1 MNYLILLL
9 LIFSSPT
16 FAETVYKFTNS
27 QGNVEF
33 SNEKPPLGVRF
44 ETIDMETREL
54 ATASPVPP
62 PPMSAMFPTSTVAPG
77 IPIVTPPPPV
87 LLNPPTMQP
96 VTSPPPLT
104 AQATMNTDE
113 PRYQQIKKDLNEICD
128 HLGAGSTERQKCRT
142 DAKQIFHDKCHDKDT
157 PVSEL
162 YRRAYCSLSDT
173 YSIGE

>member
-9 LIFSSPT
+9 LTFSPLT
-16 FAETVYKFTNS
+16 FAETVYKFTNG
-27 QGNVEF
+27 QGNIEF

-54 ATASPVPP
+54 STASPVPP
-62 PPMSAMFPTSTVAPG
+62 PPMSAMFPMSAVPPG
-77 IPIVTPPPPV
+77 IPIADPPAPMPLNVPAMQAIPPA
-87 LLNPPTMQP
+87 P
-96 VTSPPPLT
+96 V
-104 AQATMNTDE
+104 TDE
-113 PRYQQIKKDLNEICD
+113 PRYQQIKKDLTEICD